1 MVKSYLRKDAN
12 KIASFDLKISPETS
26 PNQFSNFKK
35 KVDLLKIAIDEA
47 EKQFQK
53 KKK

>member
-1 MVKSYLRKDAN
+1 MVKSHFRKDAN

-35 KVDLLKIAIDEA
+35 KVDLLKFAIDEA
-47 EKQFQK
+47 EKRLQK